1 MFLGYASNIELTL
14 DNNELLVMI
23 RTEVFFFMKY
33 SAVWKEAF
41 DVSGSL
47 VLLLALECLSCVE
60 VFSSSSWLW
69 KPAYTGYTDHGQ

>member
-47 VLLLALECLSCVE
+47 VLLLA
-60 VFSSSSWLW
+60 
-69 KPAYTGYTDHGQ
+69 